1 MENINEELLTAWLK
15 ISTSINNSRLVSK
28 MSFNESLICNIL
40 YNNQISDSPKNLTAT
55 DLCKETQILKSQMNR
70 TLNKLDE
77 RGMITRIRSEQDK
90 RHVFIQL
97 NTENSANYITQHKE
111 ILSIIDSI
119 IDKIGIENAKTAI
132 ISLKLLSDAATNILD

>member
-1 MENINEELLTAWLK
+1 MEKINEELLTAWLK

-40 YNNQISDSPKNLTAT
+40 YNNQISDSPKNITAT

-70 TLNKLDE
+70 TLNKLE
-77 RGMITRIRSEQDK
+77 ESGMITRIRSNQDK

-97 NTENSANYITQHKE
+97 NHENTANYISQHKE
-111 ILSIIDSI
+111 ILSIIDAI
-119 IDKIGIENAKTAI
+119 IDKIGVENAKNAI
-132 ISLKLLSDAATNILD
+132 SSLTLLSEAAISILE